1 MSIEQKIIAFT
12 VQQINELLA
21 ELGKLPYVHS
31 AHLIAGVKQ
40 IAEPQ
45 LADVVSEQQ
54 SDKETIVEPDISL
67 S

>member
-31 AHLIAGVKQ
+31 AHLIAGVKS

-54 SDKETIVEPDISL
+54 SDKETIIEPDISL